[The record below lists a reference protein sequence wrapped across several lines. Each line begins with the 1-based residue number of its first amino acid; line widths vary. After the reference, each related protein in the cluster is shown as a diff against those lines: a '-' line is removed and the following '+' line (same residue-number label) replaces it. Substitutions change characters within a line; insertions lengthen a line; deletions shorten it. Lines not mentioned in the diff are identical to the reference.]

1 MFISLRWRL
10 VAPLLALWAVGI
22 VLLVSVVYASIL
34 ERFQTLVEER
44 ADGIVAAVCSAAETA
59 RDPADLRRFL
69 SSLGAARDVQR
80 VALVAGRPLRVVA
93 SSDHSW
99 HDQPLAAL
107 PDPALAEAIGR
118 VNAGRKAERRLDS
131 THRVL
136 EVLEPVLLVDDG
148 HRLERHV
155 EASARAFATLLGAL

>member
-80 VALVAGRPLRVVA
+80 VALVAGRTPGRAGCRAA
-93 SSDHSW
+93 SR
-99 HDQPLAAL
+99 P
-107 PDPALAEAIGR
+107 G
-118 VNAGRKAERRLDS
+118 RLDFAK
-131 THRVL
+131 R
-136 EVLEPVLLVDDG
+136 
-148 HRLERHV
+148 
-155 EASARAFATLLGAL
+155 RAAPRAYPLPSRCPPT

>member
-1 MFISLRWRL
+1 MAPGRTGAARVSGVFVSLRWRL

-69 SSLGAARDVQR
+69 SLKAKLQTQTVR
-80 VALVAGRPLRVVA
+80 VG
-93 SSDHSW
+93 SSHFS
-99 HDQPLAAL
+99 
-107 PDPALAEAIGR
+107 G
-118 VNAGRKAERRLDS
+118 GC
-131 THRVL
+131 
-136 EVLEPVLLVDDG
+136 
-148 HRLERHV
+148 
-155 EASARAFATLLGAL
+155 